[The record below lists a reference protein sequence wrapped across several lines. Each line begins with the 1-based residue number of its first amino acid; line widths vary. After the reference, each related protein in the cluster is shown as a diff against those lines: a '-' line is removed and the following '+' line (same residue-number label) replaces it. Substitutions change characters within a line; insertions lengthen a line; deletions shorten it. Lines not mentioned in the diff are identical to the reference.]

1 MTDNYYGVAVD
12 DCRRYLKEISEGD
25 IIKLT
30 CKFQDYHNCTKI
42 QVQSFPGRGS
52 GKYKGPEMT
61 MYPIFKGL
69 AGEACVIGAK

>member
-1 MTDNYYGVAVD
+1 MLRQYKNGMTDNYYGVAVD

-42 QVQSFPGRGS
+42 HVQSFPGRGS
-52 GKYKGPEMT
+52 GKYKLSFLGMNINMFQE
-61 MYPIFKGL
+61 
-69 AGEACVIGAK
+69 